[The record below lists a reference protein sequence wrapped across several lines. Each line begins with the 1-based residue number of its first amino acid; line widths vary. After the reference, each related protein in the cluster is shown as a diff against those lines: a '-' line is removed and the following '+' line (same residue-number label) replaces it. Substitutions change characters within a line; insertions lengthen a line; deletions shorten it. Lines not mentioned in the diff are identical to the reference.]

1 MRTQASAS
9 ESASES
15 ANANTAP
22 SSNSASQ
29 RPDLGAIQSIVGNG
43 NNINDIYHRI
53 MDNSSNFTNAII
65 ENMNENMITFSYDL
79 PSFYRG
85 GDDDSDIEEV
95 D

>member
-1 MRTQASAS
+1 MRTQASA
-9 ESASES
+9 S

-85 GDDDSDIEEV
+85 GDGDSDIEEV